1 MASPKKAPATWK
13 TPRAVERLCE
23 EILLSSPRIGSK
35 CCEGSKPFG
44 TLNRSFFG
52 RVSFFQIHPVRDL
65 KPQIYMKLKHM
76 IHANDIKQ
84 WQMQL
89 DWFDWFPETPSNSEP
104 TTRPTQKPIESHR
117 IHGISPIFC
126 LLTGKPWFSQA
137 WKLGGGG
144 VSLCGGALLSKKINQ
159 DAPQRLLASRK
170 RGKHVISGNFA
181 ENHAFYGKGICD
193 CSLEVPG
200 NSFAKR
206 TPRSFKWVRFLGSLA
221 YFFSGVWRGIFLFT
235 RGT

>member
-1 MASPKKAPATWK
+1 MNLPGPKPQAI
-13 TPRAVERLCE
+13 ERLCE

-65 KPQIYMKLKHM
+65 EPQIYMKLKHM

-84 WQMQL
+84 WQMRL
-89 DWFDWFPETPSNSEP
+89 DWFDWFPEPPSNSEP

-117 IHGISPIFC
+117 TPGISPIFC
-126 LLTGKPWFSQA
+126 LLTGKRWFSQA
-137 WKLGGGG
+137 WRLGGGR

-193 CSLEVPG
+193 CSLEVPQTALPKG
-200 NSFAKR
+200 PQGRLK
-206 TPRSFKWVRFLGSLA
+206 VRFLGSLA
-221 YFFSGVWRGIFLFT
+221 YFFQGSGENFS
-235 RGT
+235 